1 MEKTDGRREGPEK
14 ETGEKNVTKN
24 EEKSAEKNG
33 KKRGKIREKKRGNSY
48 MAKKQNR
55 LGYFFMGPWILGF
68 AVFTLFPF
76 LMTIWLSFCSVSSTI
91 RGYEISF
98 IGMDNY
104 YTAFFRNTE
113 FVPAILSFLGM
124 VAPYTFIIIV
134 VSFILAYL
142 LNKVKTGRTVL
153 RIIYFL
159 PIIILSGPVMSQ
171 ILDTADEAI
180 ALSQGTGA
188 VYRTIWIFRVLYSY
202 SPSFTLFL
210 EEIFDRLSM
219 ILWFTGIPIVLF
231 ISTLQRINASL
242 YEAAR
247 IDGANEW
254 QILWKVTVPMAKPTA
269 LVASIF
275 TIVQLGAYDTSEIY
289 GLIKA
294 ATSNTASGLGYAAT
308 YAWLYGILVLL
319 VIGAAFLIFRERKV
333 KEVIL

>member
-1 MEKTDGRREGPEK
+1 MDRHLT
-14 ETGEKNVTKN
+14 
-24 EEKSAEKNG
+24 
-33 KKRGKIREKKRGNSY
+33 EKKRKKARKGSS
-48 MAKKQNR
+48 MARRQNR
-55 LGYFFMGPWILGF
+55 LGYFFMSPWILGF
-68 AVFTLFPF
+68 LVFTLFPF
-76 LMTIWLSFCSVSSTI
+76 VTTVALSFCSVSSTI
-91 RGYEISF
+91 KGYEITF
-98 IGMDNY
+98 IGLDNY

-113 FVPAILSFLGM
+113 FVPALISFLGM
-124 VAPYTFIIIV
+124 VLPYTFIILV

-142 LNKVKTGRTVL
+142 LNKIKVGRTVM

-171 ILDTADEAI
+171 ILDTADEAVMV
-180 ALSQGTGA
+180 SQGGGG
-188 VYRTIWIFRVLYSY
+188 VYQGIWIFRILYHY
-202 SPSFTLFL
+202 SPRLTVFL
-210 EEIFDRLSM
+210 EDIFDELSM

-231 ISTLQRINASL
+231 ISTMQRINASL

-275 TIVQLGAYDTSEIY
+275 TIVQLGSYDTSDIY

-294 ATSNTASGLGYAAT
+294 ATNNTASGLGYAAT
-308 YAWLYGILVLL
+308 YAWLYGVMVLL
-319 VIGAAFLIFRERKV
+319 VIGLSFLIFREKKV

>member
-1 MEKTDGRREGPEK
+1 MEQKT
-14 ETGEKNVTKN
+14 
-24 EEKSAEKNG
+24 
-33 KKRGKIREKKRGNSY
+33 KKRRGKSY
-48 MAKKQNR
+48 MTKKHNR

-68 AVFTLFPF
+68 AVFTLIPF
-76 LMTIWLSFCSVSSTI
+76 VMTILLSFCSVASTI
-91 RGYEISF
+91 RGYEITW
-98 IGMDNY
+98 IGLDNY

-113 FVPAILSFLGM
+113 FVPALISFLGM
-124 VAPYTFIIIV
+124 VFPYTFIIIV

-142 LNKVKTGRTVL
+142 LSKIKAGRTIM

-171 ILDTADEAI
+171 ILDTADEAVT
-180 ALSQGTGA
+180 LSQGVSE
-188 VYRTIWIFRVLYSY
+188 VYRSIWIFRILYSY
-202 SPSFTLFL
+202 SPSFTLYI
-210 EEIFDRLSM
+210 EHIFDQLSM

-231 ISTLQRINASL
+231 ISTLQRINLSL

-247 IDGANEW
+247 IDGASEW
-254 QILWKVTVPMAKPTA
+254 QVLWKVTVPMAKPTA

-294 ATSNTASGLGYAAT
+294 ATNNTAGGLGFAAT
-308 YAWLYGILVLL
+308 YAWLYGLTVLL
-319 VIGAAFLIFRERKV
+319 VIGAAFLIFRERKP